1 MAVLLKFAR
10 WVLAKG
16 AVALG
21 IIILGLS
28 AYGLWLFLRDNVD
41 FDLRH
46 NEFVRALTGERA
58 QVQAAL
64 GDVQKRIDQTTAA
77 IAATKERISQIDSV
91 RERLK
96 ALESTWD
103 RVVGNPEQQ
112 ESNAAQ
118 LKRLEEMRAEAVATL
133 EQRQTE
139 LTRTTW
145 EKDGLGI
152 ALGRLDTQ
160 LKVAEAKRSKAAH
173 YLLDAWERSKV
184 WIITA
189 LVLYFFGPTA
199 GKLLLFYGFA
209 PLVMRGKPV
218 RLAAGM
224 DAIPEIA
231 ESRVALNLALP
242 PGAKL
247 WIKERFL
254 QTSDE
259 GMPRK
264 TRFLLDWRIPF
275 TCLASGLIE
284 LIEMRNAGTEI
295 TRRVTLSNEA
305 NPNIELSTITLPA
318 GSALILRPSFLV
330 GVVAGAGERLVI
342 RRRWQLF
349 RWQAWVTLQF
359 RFFEFAG
366 PCRLIIAGNRGIRA
380 EHLTEVGTARR
391 TNQDSTIGFT
401 PNLDYLPVRAETFWG
416 YYRDMNPLFDD
427 LFSGQGI
434 FLCQQVSA
442 TGDASAA
449 RKFWA
454 GMWGGTLK
462 AFGL

>member
-1 MAVLLKFAR
+1 MKPAYPPDVAYSYMAVLLKFAR

-199 GKLLLFYGFA
+199 G
-209 PLVMRGKPV
+209 
-218 RLAAGM
+218 AAGRW
-224 DAIPEIA
+224 DGCDPRDCRKPGRAQPGPATGRKI
-231 ESRVALNLALP
+231 VDQGALP
-242 PGAKL
+242 A
-247 WIKERFL
+247 
-254 QTSDE
+254 D
-259 GMPRK
+259 
-264 TRFLLDWRIPF
+264 
-275 TCLASGLIE
+275 
-284 LIEMRNAGTEI
+284 
-295 TRRVTLSNEA
+295 
-305 NPNIELSTITLPA
+305 
-318 GSALILRPSFLV
+318 LR
-330 GVVAGAGERLVI
+330 
-342 RRRWQLF
+342 
-349 RWQAWVTLQF
+349 
-359 RFFEFAG
+359 
-366 PCRLIIAGNRGIRA
+366 
-380 EHLTEVGTARR
+380 
-391 TNQDSTIGFT
+391 
-401 PNLDYLPVRAETFWG
+401 
-416 YYRDMNPLFDD
+416 
-427 LFSGQGI
+427 
-434 FLCQQVSA
+434 
-442 TGDASAA
+442 
-449 RKFWA
+449 
-454 GMWGGTLK
+454 
-462 AFGL
+462 